1 MSPASIS
8 DTEAQLQ
15 QELRV
20 MFDLDTQKYLQSYI
34 LMVQRLSASTWI
46 QDIQEIY
53 RQIHTIKG
61 GAATVGLDPILQV
74 ATALEDLLSDL
85 RYQDP
90 APALEDGQ
98 LVSMLI
104 EAGDLLSSSIHASS
118 LEEVAPRVA
127 EITQIR
133 QRIQKTYLQEWNEQV
148 QLYREFADQGF
159 DLVVLDLD
167 IALENLP
174 EAGQV
179 PAETISL
186 AKTVL
191 RQLLQIGKDL
201 DFHSHWIEILKRSQ
215 GLFIWTETDFWKTK
229 FPPLLQNLKE
239 SARLGGRDPN
249 APEKKDLL
257 PASSPESKPKQKDP
271 EPKPTRIP
279 DIPILVPLERLDQ
292 SAQQVIQTLLA
303 AKAAY
308 NYYQSLQTQLSQLV
322 DLAQDNVR
330 YITQL
335 RQLQDDYALL
345 TEQTR
350 RDRPAEEIS
359 LERYRQGYTTIN
371 RLLETSLRLAEL
383 GSEVEKGAQQTG
395 MNLET
400 LDQRLLALRRT
411 VEENRLVPFQDL
423 AFRARAIV
431 RDLSSRLGK
440 IVRLVV
446 QGETLQID
454 AGTTRQLEPVL
465 LHLLRN
471 ALDHGLESPD
481 ERSSHGKP
489 SEGTIQLSLRRQGDL
504 FLLEIT
510 DDGQGIDAQKISRL
524 AQEKG
529 LSLTQTET
537 SDQLLAV
544 LCQPGFSSKT
554 EVSDI
559 SGRGVGMD
567 VVATQVNELG
577 GRLTLQTQL
586 HLGST
591 FSIQIPV
598 PHLLISCLLV
608 KAGRQTFAIP
618 MEDIATTTLWSLLET
633 QAVPNPEPGLFDWKV
648 GGLPGV
654 ELTRYWPSESLEKY
668 PLIETSFCVRLRPR
682 LMTIRADT
690 DLTEEFWLLAEDV
703 IGVTETVISPIPL
716 PLLVPPGLLGV
727 SLQPDGSFI
736 PVLDPNTFLACKDPI
751 AASVPI
757 VQSSIPLSGSESP
770 SSLILVVD
778 DAALVRRRIEASLQ
792 AYGYQSHSCSD
803 GLEAWSWL
811 QANRPPALMI
821 TDIEMPGMDGFT
833 LIERCRKAGMD
844 LPILV
849 ISSRLSEEWS
859 REAERLG
866 ATGYLTKGFS
876 TPDLLQTV
884 EFSLNKSA

>member
-1 MSPASIS
+1 MR

-20 MFDLDTQKYLQSYI
+20 MFDLDTQKYLQSYA
-34 LMVQRLSASTWI
+34 LMVQRLSSDTWI

-61 GAATVGLDPILQV
+61 GAATVGLDPVLQA

-90 APALEDGQ
+90 PPPLEDGQ
-98 LVSMLI
+98 LANILM
-104 EAGDLLSSSIHASS
+104 EAGELLSSSIHASS
-118 LEEVAPRVA
+118 LEEVAPRVS
-127 EITQIR
+127 EITQLR
-133 QRIQKTYLQEWNEQV
+133 QRIQKTYLQEWDEQV

-174 EAGQV
+174 KEGQV
-179 PAETISL
+179 PAATITL

-191 RQLLQIGKDL
+191 RQLVQIGKEL
-201 DFHSHWIEILKRSQ
+201 KFAPHWIEILKRSQ
-215 GLFIWTETDFWKTK
+215 GLFIWREADFWRAK
-229 FPPLLQNLKE
+229 FPPLLQALKE

-249 APEKKDLL
+249 APSKKDPPMV
-257 PASSPESKPKQKDP
+257 PASLASPEKDP
-271 EPKPTRIP
+271 EPKPEPTPIP
-279 DIPILVPLERLDQ
+279 DIPILVSLERLDQ
-292 SAQQVIQTLLA
+292 SAQQVVETLLS

-308 NYYQSLQTQLSQLV
+308 NYYQALQTQLTQLV
-322 DLAQDNVR
+322 DLAQDNVQ

-350 RDRPAEEIS
+350 RDRSAEEIS

-395 MNLET
+395 VTLKT
-400 LDQRLLALRRT
+400 LDQQILALRRT

-440 IVRLVV
+440 SVRLLVT
-446 QGETLQID
+446 GEALQMD
-454 AGTTRQLEPVL
+454 AGTTRQLEAVL

-471 ALDHGLESPD
+471 ALDHGLEPTS
-481 ERSSHGKP
+481 ERSAHGKP
-489 SEGTIQLSLRRQGDL
+489 AEGTIHLSLVRQGDL
-504 FLLEIT
+504 FLLEVT
-510 DDGQGIDAQKISRL
+510 DDGRGIDAQKISQL
-524 AQEKG
+524 AQSKG
-529 LSLTQTET
+529 LPLTQTET
-537 SDQLLAV
+537 PEQLLAV
-544 LCQPGFSSKT
+544 LCQPGFSSKS
-554 EVSDI
+554 EVTDI
-559 SGRGVGMD
+559 SGRGIGMD
-567 VVATQVNELG
+567 VVAAQVSELG
-577 GRLTLQTQL
+577 GRLTLKTQL

-591 FSIQIPV
+591 FSIQVPV

-608 KAGRQTFAIP
+608 KARRQTFAIP
-618 MEDIATTTLWSLLET
+618 MEDIVTTTLWSLLEA
-633 QAVPNPEPGLFDWKV
+633 QAIPSSDPFSWKI
-648 GGLPGV
+648 GGLPGI
-654 ELTRYWPSESLEKY
+654 ELTRYWPDGSLETF
-668 PLIETSFCVRLRPR
+668 PLSETSLCVRLRPR
-682 LMTIRADT
+682 LMTTGSNSSPAT
-690 DLTEEFWLLAEDV
+690 SEFWILADDI
-703 IGVTETVISPIPL
+703 IGVTEAVISQLPSPL
-716 PLLVPPGLLGV
+716 IVPPGLLGV
-727 SLQPDGSFI
+727 SLQPDGSLI
-736 PVLDPNTFLACKDPI
+736 PVLDSNTLLLHKDP
-751 AASVPI
+751 AELSLPYL
-757 VQSSIPLSGSESP
+757 SSPVTSGSEPLSP
-770 SSLILVVD
+770 LILVVD

-792 AYGYQSHSCSD
+792 AYGYRSHSCSD

-811 QANRPPALMI
+811 QANRPPALII

-833 LIERCRKAGMD
+833 LIERCRKAGME

-876 TPDLLQTV
+876 TPDLLQTI
-884 EFSLNKSA
+884 EFFLTKSH